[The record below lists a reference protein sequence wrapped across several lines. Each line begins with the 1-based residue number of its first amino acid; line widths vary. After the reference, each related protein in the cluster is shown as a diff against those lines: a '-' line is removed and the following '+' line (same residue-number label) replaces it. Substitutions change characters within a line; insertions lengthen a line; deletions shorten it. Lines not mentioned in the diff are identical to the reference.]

1 MTKLTHGQIVKMV
14 VLYKQF
20 REIFFFEKIQYEKI
34 KTKMNQYLKATKEI
48 TLLFSAKYFDTPS
61 MQENRKVVNIISD
74 IPVLV

>member
-1 MTKLTHGQIVKMV
+1 MV

-20 REIFFFEKIQYEKI
+20 REIFFLKKIQYENI

-61 MQENRKVVNIISD
+61 MQENKNVVNIISD